1 MTHTG
6 IVVSREEKALK
17 KRLQLLEELQVI
29 DSAIDDKKAEQAGHQ
44 SGITELEQGVST
56 LRSALS
62 LEQGRLTEIER
73 EKGELE
79 AALQGEQEN
88 IKRSETNMKEIRTN
102 KEFQA
107 VGREI
112 AAARKQVS
120 ELEEQ
125 ILQKT
130 AQQEELQ
137 SAIEARSAEL
147 ASLEESAGSGCKE
160 RQDSIAVLQVAIDA
174 AVTSREAIVKELP
187 SSVVRRYSQLRDQ
200 RRGQALAEARD
211 GSCMG
216 CNMQL
221 PPQLYNTLF
230 KGDELHYCPH
240 CQRILILKQEQQ
252 G

>member
-1 MTHTG
+1 
-6 IVVSREEKALK
+6 LK
-17 KRLQLLEELQVI
+17 KKLLLLEELQTI
-29 DSAIDDKKAEQAGHQ
+29 DSAIDDKRSEQAGHQ
-44 SGITELEQGVST
+44 AGIAELEQSLEVV
-56 LRSALS
+56 RSALAE
-62 LEQGRLTEIER
+62 EQARSAEMQRQKE
-73 EKGELE
+73 ELE
-79 AALQGEQEN
+79 TALQAEQDN

-112 AAARKQVS
+112 AAARKQVA

-130 AQQEELQ
+130 GQLEELQ
-137 SAIEARSAEL
+137 ATIDARTAEL
-147 ASLEESAGSGCKE
+147 NGLEESAGSGCQE
-160 RQDSIAVLQVAIDA
+160 RQEAINGLQVAIDT
-174 AVTSREAIVKELP
+174 AVRSRETLVKELP

-200 RRGQALAEARD
+200 RRGQALAVARE

-230 KGDELHYCPH
+230 RGDDLHFCPH
-240 CQRILILKQEQQ
+240 CQRILILKQDQA

>member
-1 MTHTG
+1 M
-6 IVVSREEKALK
+6 K
-17 KRLQLLEELQVI
+17 KKLSLLEELQTI
-29 DSAIDDKKAEQAGHQ
+29 DVAIDEQRLEQAGHQ
-44 SGITELEQGVST
+44 AGIAELEQSLAVV
-56 LRSALS
+56 RSALAVD
-62 LEQGRLTEIER
+62 QARLAEIER
-73 EKGELE
+73 DKGELE
-79 AALQGEQEN
+79 VALQAEQDN

-112 AAARKQVS
+112 SAARKQVFDI
-120 ELEEQ
+120 EEQ

-130 AQQEELQ
+130 AQLEELQ
-137 SAIEARSAEL
+137 AVIEARSAEL
-147 ASLEESAGSGCKE
+147 AGLEEHTGNGCKE
-160 RQDSIAVLQVAIDA
+160 HQDAINGLQDTIDTA
-174 AVTSREAIVKELP
+174 ASSRETIVKELP
-187 SSVVRRYSQLRDQ
+187 NSVLRRYLQLRDQ
-200 RRGQALAEARD
+200 RRGQALAVARD

-216 CNMQL
+216 CNMNL

>member
-1 MTHTG
+1 M
-6 IVVSREEKALK
+6 K
-17 KRLQLLEELQVI
+17 KKLSLLEELQTI
-29 DSAIDDKKAEQAGHQ
+29 DVAIDEQRLEQAGHQ
-44 SGITELEQGVST
+44 AGIAELEQSLAVV
-56 LRSALS
+56 RSALAVD
-62 LEQGRLTEIER
+62 QARLAEIER
-73 EKGELE
+73 DKGELE
-79 AALQGEQEN
+79 VALQAEQDN

-112 AAARKQVS
+112 SAARKQVFDI
-120 ELEEQ
+120 EEQ

-130 AQQEELQ
+130 AQLEELQ
-137 SAIEARSAEL
+137 AVIEARSAEL
-147 ASLEESAGSGCKE
+147 AGLEEHAANACKE
-160 RQDSIAVLQVAIDA
+160 HQNAINGLQDTFDTAVS
-174 AVTSREAIVKELP
+174 SRETIVKELP
-187 SSVVRRYSQLRDQ
+187 NSVLRRYLQLRDQ
-200 RRGQALAEARD
+200 RRGQALAVARD

-216 CNMQL
+216 CNMNL